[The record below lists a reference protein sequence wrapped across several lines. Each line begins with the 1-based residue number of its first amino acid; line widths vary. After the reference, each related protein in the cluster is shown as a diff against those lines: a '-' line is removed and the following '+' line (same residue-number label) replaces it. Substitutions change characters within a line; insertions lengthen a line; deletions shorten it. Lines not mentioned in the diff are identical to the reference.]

1 MSDVEHLVS
10 SLGEE
15 QRRAPDEAALRRAL
29 ALARRLQLAHGRGVE
44 LQERGDH
51 LVYSS
56 ASTVRM
62 RRVCALCVRA
72 LCVQQPL
79 ECDHHF
85 LANILYTLRAYIAIA
100 QHMCMA

>member
-1 MSDVEHLVS
+1 MWRWRAPLLSLGYPHAYGGQTHVSDLQHCIS

-15 QRRAPDEAALRRAL
+15 QRRATDEATLRRGL

-56 ASTVRM
+56 
-62 RRVCALCVRA
+62 VCVLCVRT
-72 LCVQQPL
+72 LCVQQP
-79 ECDHHF
+79 
-85 LANILYTLRAYIAIA
+85 
-100 QHMCMA
+100 

>member
-15 QRRAPDEAALRRAL
+15 QRRATDEATLRRGL

-56 ASTVRM
+56 
-62 RRVCALCVRA
+62 VCVCCVCVLCVYSSLSSA
-72 LCVQQPL
+72 ITTSLQTFCAHCV
-79 ECDHHF
+79 HISRSHRMG
-85 LANILYTLRAYIAIA
+85 A
-100 QHMCMA
+100 